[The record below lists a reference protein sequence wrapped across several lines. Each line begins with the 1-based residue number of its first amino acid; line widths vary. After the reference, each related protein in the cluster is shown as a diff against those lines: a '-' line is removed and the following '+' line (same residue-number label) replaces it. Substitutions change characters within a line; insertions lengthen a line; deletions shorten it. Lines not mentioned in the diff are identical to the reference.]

1 MKKPIIIGI
10 AGGSASGKTSVAKK
24 LVKNFDDSNTV
35 TIIRQDDYYHDQSH
49 MPFQERLKTNYD
61 HPDAFETD
69 LLVRQIEELKA
80 GKSIEH
86 PTYDYVEHNR
96 AKETIHMEPMPVIIV
111 EGILVLENEELRK
124 RMDLKVFVD
133 TDAEERLIRRILR
146 DTRERGRSVES
157 VLNQYKDTVKPMH
170 EKYIEPSKEYA
181 DVIIPRGG
189 HNLPALHLLEDHI
202 EMLLRRQEEKE
213 PQDI

>member
-1 MKKPIIIGI
+1 MNNITIIGI
-10 AGGSASGKTSVAKK
+10 AGGSASGKTTVVRK
-24 LVKNFDDSNTV
+24 LRERFTGQIQVLGHDNYYRAHDD
-35 TIIRQDDYYHDQSH
+35 
-49 MPFQERLKTNYD
+49 MPFAQRCQLNYD
-61 HPDAFETD
+61 HPDAFETE
-69 LLVRQIEELKA
+69 LLVHHIEELRA
-80 GKSIEH
+80 GRSIEH
-86 PTYDYVEHNR
+86 PTYDYTEHNR

-111 EGILVLENEELRK
+111 EGILVLENEELRD
-124 RMDLKVFVD
+124 RMDLKIFVD

-189 HNLPALHLLEDHI
+189 HNKPALHLLEDHI
-202 EMLLRRQEEKE
+202 EMLLRRQEERE
-213 PQDI
+213 PQEA